1 MSDEPRQLT
10 IDVLREAVEGRSA
23 ALRCIVRL
31 IPAGGPASKI
41 FPPTHS
47 GGVYAW
53 EMRRLGKD
61 EVVPTV
67 LLDSVQSQANRMEQ
81 ALKQAFPSDE
91 KSNPPK
97 CRIPVVRVDFNKHFP
112 DIGYVTTFD
121 APHRI
126 ADAIFRDSL
135 LNGTKFRDSDV
146 GRAFVQSTMRNATGL
161 FRYCPHALVFG
172 VWDSTGSAGGLGN
185 KFQRAVTS
193 EIVGIRAEK
202 GVRTSS
208 RIDPVLRS
216 NPDLYEAEDGGWTA
230 DETRARKDDKGNPVK
245 FEKKLSE
252 LNLGNVT
259 PDYAR
264 YNPKQD
270 RGPLRTMYEE
280 IRPGDVLPG
289 GVTIDHA
296 IQTTVISLPALRRL
310 RFPDNQGKEAPERN
324 DAARTVLAALA
335 LAAAAHQRDQGYD
348 LRSRCLL
355 IPEGMTPFEL
365 IANDGKI
372 DRYVLTAAQADVLL
386 DDAIKEAEAKGL
398 TWEKNTITL
407 EPEER
412 LVELVRKSRENITA
426 AEG

>member
-1 MSDEPRQLT
+1 MSEQLT
-10 IDVLREAVEGRSA
+10 IDVLRNAVAGTGTA
-23 ALRCIVRL
+23 VRCMIKLV
-31 IPAGGPASKI
+31 PAGGPASKV

-53 EMRRLGKD
+53 EMRRVGKD

-81 ALKQAFPSDE
+81 ALKQAFPVDE
-91 KSNPPK
+91 KSKPPK
-97 CRIPVVRVDFNKHFP
+97 CRIPIVRVDFNKPFP
-112 DIGYVTTFD
+112 DIGYVTTLD

-135 LNGTKFRDSDV
+135 VDGKKFRESDI
-146 GRAFVQSTMRNATGL
+146 GRAFVQSTIRDATGL

-202 GVRTSS
+202 GVHTSS
-208 RIDPVLRS
+208 RIDPLGITKAAQIYRTR
-216 NPDLYEAEDGGWTA
+216 EGGWTLKEGEA
-230 DETRARKDDKGNPVK
+230 AKN
-245 FEKKLSE
+245 
-252 LNLGNVT
+252 
-259 PDYAR
+259 
-264 YNPKQD
+264 D
-270 RGPLRTMYEE
+270 RGEPVTAKPSDFLHSNIPPTIDRDERTAEPLR
-280 IRPGDVLPG
+280 G

-296 IQTTVISLPALRRL
+296 EQTVVLSLPALRRL
-310 RFPDNQGKEAPERN
+310 RFPDDQGKEAPDRN
-324 DAARTVLAALA
+324 DTARTVLAALA
-335 LAAAAHQRDQGYD
+335 LAAVAHQREQGYD

-355 IPEGMTPFEL
+355 IPEGLAPFEL

-372 DRYVLTAAQADVLL
+372 DTYGLTAAQADVLL
-386 DDAIKEAEAKGL
+386 EDTIKAAKAKGL
-398 TWEKNTITL
+398 PWEENTITL

-412 LVELVRKSRENITA
+412 LVELVRKSRESITA
-426 AEG
+426 GEE

>member
-1 MSDEPRQLT
+1 MSEQLT
-10 IDVLREAVEGRSA
+10 IDVLGKAVAGTGA
-23 ALRCIVRL
+23 ALRCVIKLV
-31 IPAGGPASKI
+31 PAGGPASKV

-53 EMRRLGKD
+53 EMRRIGKE

-81 ALKQAFPSDE
+81 ALKQAFPVDE
-91 KSNPPK
+91 KANPPK
-97 CRIPVVRVDFNKHFP
+97 CRIPVTRVDFNKHFP

-135 LNGTKFRDSDV
+135 LDGKKFRESDI
-146 GRAFVQSTMRNATGL
+146 GKAFVQSTIRDATGL

-185 KFQRAVTS
+185 KFQRAITS

-202 GVRTSS
+202 GTRTSS

-216 NPDLYEAEDGGWTA
+216 NPALYEAEDGGWTA
-230 DETRARKDDKGNPVK
+230 NEARARKDAEGKPVK
-245 FEKKLSE
+245 FGQKLSE

-259 PDYAR
+259 PDYVR

-270 RGPLRTMYEE
+270 KGPLRTMYEE

-296 IQTTVISLPALRRL
+296 VQTTVLSLPALRRL
-310 RFPDNQGKEAPERN
+310 RFPDAQKKEAPERN

-335 LAAAAHQRDQGYD
+335 LAAVAHQREQGYD

-355 IPEGMTPFEL
+355 IPEGNAPVEL
-365 IANDGKI
+365 IANDGK
-372 DRYVLTAAQADVLL
+372 VSTFELTSTQADALL
-386 DDAIKEAEAKGL
+386 KDAIEVAMAKGL
-398 TWEKNTITL
+398 VWEENAITL

-412 LVELVRKSRENITA
+412 LVELVRKSRESITA
-426 AEG
+426 GEG